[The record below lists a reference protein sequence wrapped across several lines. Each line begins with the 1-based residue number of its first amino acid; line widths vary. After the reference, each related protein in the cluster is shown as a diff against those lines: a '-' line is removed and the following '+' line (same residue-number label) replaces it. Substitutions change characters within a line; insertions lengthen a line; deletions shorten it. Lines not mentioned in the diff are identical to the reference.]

1 MNFWKKIKPFFSDKG
16 LETIDIIPKEKNE
29 LITNSFNLADLF
41 SNYFI
46 NIAST
51 FKPKKSP

>member
-1 MNFWKKIKPFFSDKG
+1 MNFWKKIKPFFSDKS

-51 FKPKKSP
+51 FKPKKSS